1 MGEEERRRRLA
12 RIIEGARRSKTSHVY
27 PRDILERA
35 RGVLFAYKAKKDGVR
50 ERGREL
56 HLFSPPCSKQKR
68 DDLCGA
74 GAAAPRRG
82 RILAF
87 SSAPSRVVGVAECA
101 IAFALLLSPALSF
114 SLFLLSNIGTRT
126 AMRLS
131 RMTCNYRPS
140 FFFPFLFFFL
150 FPGPLAERFR
160 GRAG

>member
-1 MGEEERRRRLA
+1 MEGVGDEEE
-12 RIIEGARRSKTSHVY
+12 EDDSHVEEARRSKTSHVY
-27 PRDILERA
+27 LRDIFERV
-35 RGVLFAYKAKKDGVR
+35 RRVLFAYKAKKDGVR

-101 IAFALLLSPALSF
+101 IAFALLLSP
-114 SLFLLSNIGTRT
+114 SL
-126 AMRLS
+126 
-131 RMTCNYRPS
+131 S
-140 FFFPFLFFFL
+140 FFFPTSARGPRCVFL
-150 FPGPLAERFR
+150 G
-160 GRAG
+160 